1 MAVEADRAHA
11 RLAELVAALSL
22 GIDLGFGQPME
33 HVLRQCL
40 IALRL
45 AERMGLDEDERA
57 VVYYTALLIN
67 VGCHT
72 DAHEQAKWFADDI
85 AAKSVKYDYELRS
98 FRDGG
103 QRPAEDG
110 RGQPA
115 AAPLPHGP
123 RVRHLGPPRGGRDDR
138 APRRRRA
145 HAGRAA
151 RAAGGGARR
160 PRLGLRDVGRQ
171 GLAGRVG
178 GRADPAGGPVGG
190 AGRVRRGRPPRR
202 RGGSRDRAGAQAQR
216 QAVRPGRRGVPVR
229 GPRGD
234 PRRPRRRRHLA
245 RRDRRRA
252 RPRRRALGRAV
263 RRGPDRDREL
273 RRSQV
278 ALHARACARRG

>member
-67 VGCHT
+67 VGCHS

-98 FRDGG
+98 FRMAVSGLRRMG
-103 QRPAEDG
+103 EGNP
-110 RGQPA
+110 
-115 AAPLPHGP
+115 PLHRFRIGP

-171 GLAGRVG
+171 GLAG
-178 GRADPAGGPVGG
+178 
-190 AGRVRRGRPPRR
+190 
-202 RGGSRDRAGAQAQR
+202 
-216 QAVRPGRRGVPVR
+216 
-229 GPRGD
+229 
-234 PRRPRRRRHLA
+234 
-245 RRDRRRA
+245 
-252 RPRRRALGRAV
+252 
-263 RRGPDRDREL
+263 
-273 RRSQV
+273 
-278 ALHARACARRG
+278 